1 MVPTFGCTARIT
13 HVLIGLAAGIGAA
26 LLWGVSAALQARA
39 FRELPTTPWTAMVL
53 GAIRSPGVLAVAVMD
68 CGGMALDYV
77 AIQSLPLYLSQAC
90 IACAVI
96 VTAATAAVV
105 LHERPPRAQWYALS
119 TLALGLVLL
128 ALSAG
133 RAGHQSIGWPLVIGC
148 YVGLAIVAVVGVSAW
163 RLAGTPSA
171 VALGVLAGTAYGAV
185 PVAARAI
192 EEPYVS
198 WLNLAAAGCL
208 AVGGLL
214 GFAFYS
220 TAVTRTTV
228 NTVAAPLT
236 VAETIVPAIVGVLLF
251 NDGIRGGWT
260 SVVVIGLVFSIA
272 GAGAVP
278 LLSGPHEPERVA
290 T

>member
-1 MVPTFGCTARIT
+1 MAQTPDPTARIA

-39 FRELPTTPWTAMVL
+39 FRRLPTTPWTAVVL
-53 GAIRSPGVLAVAVMD
+53 GAIRSPGVLAVVVMD

-96 VTAATAAVV
+96 VTATTAAVV
-105 LHERPPRAQWYALS
+105 LHERPPRAQWYALGA
-119 TLALGLVLL
+119 LAVGLVLL

-148 YVGLAIVAVVGVSAW
+148 YLGLGIVALLGISAR
-163 RLAGTPSA
+163 RLTAPASA
-171 VALGVLAGTAYGAV
+171 VALGVLAGTAYGTV
-185 PVAARAI
+185 PIAARAI

-198 WLNLAAAGCL
+198 WLNLAAAGSL
-208 AVGGLL
+208 AAGGLL

-228 NTVAAPLT
+228 NAVAAPLT
-236 VAETIVPAIVGVLLF
+236 VAETVVPAIVGVLLF

-260 SVVVIGLVFSIA
+260 SAVVIGLVLSVV

-278 LLSGPHEPERVA
+278 LLSGPHEPERVIV
-290 T
+290 